1 MDLDFS
7 LDPWAGLT
15 KAEMIK
21 KIVEE
26 YNSDLDRAT
35 MLYQEMLLDIAT
47 AKTFY
52 DLSASLDGK
61 KYLN

>member
-1 MDLDFS
+1 MDFS

-15 KAEMIK
+15 RSEMIK

-35 MLYQEMLLDIAT
+35 TLYQEMLFDIA
-47 AKTFY
+47 AARTFY

-61 KYLN
+61 RYPN